1 MRFFRKNAYGLDVFF
16 VTIRITI
23 HHAQILK
30 TSLEKKCQKKG
41 FSFFETL
48 FLK

>member
-1 MRFFRKNAYGLDVFF
+1 MRFFRKNAYGLNAFF

-23 HHAQILK
+23 HHAKILK
-30 TSLEKKCQKKG
+30 INLKKNVEKKG